1 MNTIRRGLYD
11 WLNGEYEKAASIT
24 NRIAVFRDL
33 VGRTADD
40 DMTQTVSVD
49 GVVTG
54 ASIKAWLLSYID
66 GQVLEDG
73 QTLTAALAAIDAGIA
88 RAEWGAGVVNV
99 GQDAPD
105 EGAAAA
111 LAAEFEARA
120 SALRAQKVQAV
131 ALAATSG
138 AYIGILRGV
147 IDGTDEAVFGAWVG
161 E

>member
-33 VGRTADD
+33 VGRTTDE
-40 DMTQTVSVD
+40 DMVQTVSVD

-54 ASIKAWLLSYID
+54 TSIKAWLLSYID
-66 GQVLEDG
+66 GQVTEDG
-73 QTLTAALAAIDAGIA
+73 QALIAALAMLDAAIA
-88 RAEWGAGVVNV
+88 RCAWASGVIQA

-105 EGAAAA
+105 DGATAT
-111 LAAEFEARA
+111 LVAEFEARA
-120 SALRAQKVQAV
+120 EVLRAQKAQAI

-161 E
+161 Q